1 MPKAKAPK
9 VLEPAWPK
17 DIPGPYSG
25 GADPSDP
32 KGIPHPPL
40 KELKGDVLKL
50 REELKVASKERTEAA
65 TDRVSRKEPHPHLL
79 CLEVDEFA
87 IFFVC

>member
-1 MPKAKAPK
+1 M
-9 VLEPAWPK
+9 EPAWPK

-65 TDRVSRKEPHPHLL
+65 TDRVSREECSAWK
-79 CLEVDEFA
+79 
-87 IFFVC
+87 